1 MSTRINQKLDFC
13 YGFMRLH
20 CDKKDSEIQVTLF
33 SVVNDEGTNSF
44 VLVGTAN

>member
-1 MSTRINQKLDFC
+1 MSTRSNQNLNFC

-20 CDKKDSEIQVTLF
+20 CEEKDSEIQVTLF

-44 VLVGTAN
+44 VLVGIDN